1 MTSEIK
7 AIIFD
12 VDGTLY
18 HQGPVR
24 LDLLRIL
31 LSQYWLR
38 PFEGLKI
45 LRALRAYRNALEV
58 VRATDGF
65 SLVDQVTEQTRLA
78 CELTGFDG
86 HFLTTSTE
94 RWMEKEPLTVLPR
107 YTREGLLSF
116 LELARERG
124 IRMAVFSDY
133 PPEDKLECLGI
144 RTYFELAISAR
155 DPEVRKYKPD
165 PLGLQVTLTRL
176 GIQTQNAIYVGDRL
190 ETDAEAARRLGMK
203 CVIVGTRN
211 SSLSHG
217 EDVVFASFEELEMS
231 FRSNRFPTQFG
242 LGECK

>member
-18 HQGPVR
+18 HQGPAR
-24 LDLLRIL
+24 LDLLRIIL
-31 LSQYWLR
+31 GQYWLR
-38 PFEGLKI
+38 PFEGLRV
-45 LRALRAYRNALEV
+45 LRALSAYRKALEV
-58 VRATDGF
+58 VRSANGS

-78 CELTGFDG
+78 CEWTGFDG
-86 HFLTTSTE
+86 NFLTASTE
-94 RWMEKEPLTVLPR
+94 RWMEKEPLAVLHR
-107 YTREGLLSF
+107 YPREGLLSF
-116 LELARERG
+116 LEFARERG

-133 PPEDKLECLGI
+133 PPEEKLECLGI

-176 GIQTQNAIYVGDRL
+176 GIKTENAIYVGDRP

-203 CVIVGTRN
+203 CVIVGMRN
-211 SSLSHG
+211 SARSYG
-217 EDVVFASFEELEMS
+217 KGGVFASFEELEMS
-231 FRSNRFPTQFG
+231 FRSNCFPT
-242 LGECK
+242 